1 MRSYAVTSEVT
12 FGRFLLSLPQRQLW
26 HDGQPV
32 ALKPKEIELLALL
45 AERRPATVLRD
56 EIIDR
61 LWRGSASDAALNQTV
76 YRLRRALGQYDD
88 TEFIRTLPDI
98 GFHLGGGTLVENR
111 NPTPDFL
118 HPRFEVFQR
127 AAVLYARRTEEALL
141 QAIGILE
148 ELVSEFPDFVPALVL
163 LAKSYTNAGIR
174 GFVKPN
180 DAYYRARTILESVI
194 EQDPTNVDGFA
205 TLSTLLLFFTANR
218 SRARETVERAL
229 MLSPQSPV
237 ARNAAVW
244 ERLSRRDFS
253 AALTQA
259 DLAVSSSPS
268 SPHATALVGT
278 VLYMSGM
285 YSQAEKTFATALH
298 LDKNNTTALFYAA
311 CAHTMMGNYPQAVE
325 LLNRVSGSD
334 ISTRVIAIH
343 GILAAKR
350 GDSHAAHAS
359 IAALSAM
366 PNPSEISI
374 CAVHLANEDMGA
386 AAAALSHAMET
397 REPGL
402 FLATV
407 DPVYGDLWPQAPDI
421 IARIDA
427 GRPIQCDR
435 CGTHLLIRRSSAVH
449 MRELCWNCRS

>member
-1 MRSYAVTSEVT
+1 MTSEVT

-76 YRLRRALGQYDD
+76 YRLRRALSKYDN

-98 GFHLGGGTLVENR
+98 GFHLGGGTPIENR

-118 HPRFEVFQR
+118 HPRFEAFQL

-141 QAIGILE
+141 QAIAILE
-148 ELVSEFPDFVPALVL
+148 ELGSAFPDFTPALVL

-174 GFVKPN
+174 GFVKPGE
-180 DAYYRARTILESVI
+180 AYYRARSILESVI
-194 EQDPTNVDGFA
+194 EQDSTNVDGIA
-205 TLSTLLLFFTANR
+205 TLSTLLLFFTADR
-218 SRARETVERAL
+218 ARARETAERAL

-259 DLAVSSSPS
+259 DLSVSASPS
-268 SPHATALVGT
+268 SPHATGLVGT

-285 YSQAEKTFATALH
+285 YSQAQKTFETAL
-298 LDKNNTTALFYAA
+298 LLGGKNSTALFYAA
-311 CAHTMMGNYPQAVE
+311 CAAAMMQEYERAIE
-325 LLNRVSGSD
+325 LLGRISGTD
-334 ISTRVIAIH
+334 ISTRVVAMRGYI
-343 GILAAKR
+343 AAKC
-350 GDSHAAHAS
+350 GDSTSVQAA

-366 PNPSEISI
+366 PIPSEISL
-374 CAVHLANEDMGA
+374 CAIHIANEDFA
-386 AAAALSHAMET
+386 SATAALSHAMQT

-407 DPVYGDLWPQAPDI
+407 DPVYADLWAQSPEI

-427 GRPIQCDR
+427 GRPMQCDR
-435 CGTHLLIRRSSAVH
+435 CGTRSLIRRSSAVH
-449 MRELCWNCRS
+449 MRDLCWNCRN

>member
-1 MRSYAVTSEVT
+1 MTSEVT

-32 ALKPKEIELLALL
+32 ALKPKEIELLTLL

-76 YRLRRALGQYDD
+76 YRLRRALSQYDN

-98 GFHLGGGTLVENR
+98 GFHLGGGTPIENR

-118 HPRFEVFQR
+118 HPQFEVFQR
-127 AAVLYARRTEEALL
+127 AAVLYARRSEDALL
-141 QAIGILE
+141 AAIAILE
-148 ELVSEFPDFVPALVL
+148 DLVREFPDFIPALVL

-174 GFVKPN
+174 SFVKPN
-180 DAYYRARTILESVI
+180 DAYYRARTILEAVI
-194 EQDPTNVDGFA
+194 EKDPTNVDGFA

-218 SRARETVERAL
+218 ARARETAERAL

-259 DLAVSSSPS
+259 DLAVSASPS
-268 SPHATALVGT
+268 SPHATTLVGT

-285 YSQAEKTFATALH
+285 YSQAEKTFSSALL
-298 LDKNNTTALFYAA
+298 LDPHNSTALFYAA
-311 CAHTMMGNYPQAVE
+311 CAQAMMGKYENAIE
-325 LLNRVSGSD
+325 LLSRISGRD
-334 ISTRVIAIH
+334 IPTRVIALRGYI
-343 GILAAKR
+343 AAKR
-350 GDSHAAHAS
+350 GDSDSAHSA

-366 PNPSEISI
+366 PIASEVSL
-374 CAVHLANEDMGA
+374 CAIHLAHEDFVA
-386 AAAALSHAMET
+386 ATAALSHAMET

-407 DPVYGDLWPQAPDI
+407 DPVYGDLWPQSPEI

-427 GRPIQCDR
+427 GRPVQCDR
-435 CGTHLLIRRSSAVH
+435 CGTHLLIRRSGAVH

>member
-1 MRSYAVTSEVT
+1 MT

-76 YRLRRALGQYDD
+76 YRLRRALSQYDN

-98 GFHLGGGTLVENR
+98 GFHLGGGTPIENR

-118 HPRFEVFQR
+118 HPRFEAFQR
-127 AAVLYARRTEEALL
+127 AAVHYARRTEDALL
-141 QAIGILE
+141 QAIAILE
-148 ELVSEFPDFVPALVL
+148 ELTSESPHFIPALVL
-163 LAKSYTNAGIR
+163 LAKAYTNAGIR
-174 GFVKPN
+174 GFVKPG
-180 DAYYRARTILESVI
+180 DAYYRARAILEFVI
-194 EQDPTNVDGFA
+194 EQDSTNVDGFA
-205 TLSTLLLFFTANR
+205 TLSTLLLFFSADR
-218 SRARETVERAL
+218 ARARETAERAL

-259 DLAVSSSPS
+259 DLSVSASPS
-268 SPHATALVGT
+268 SAHATTLVGT

-285 YSQAEKTFATALH
+285 YSQAQKTFESALS
-298 LDKNNTTALFYAA
+298 LDARNSTALFYAA
-311 CAHTMMGNYPQAVE
+311 CAQTMMGNYAQAVE
-325 LLNRVSGSD
+325 LLGYISGTD
-334 ISTRVIAIH
+334 ISTRVVAMRGYI
-343 GILAAKR
+343 AAKC
-350 GDSHAAHAS
+350 GDSDATAAA

-366 PNPSEISI
+366 QNPSEVAL
-374 CAVHLANEDMGA
+374 CAIHVGNEDFRA
-386 AAAALSHAMET
+386 ATMALTHAMQT

-407 DPVYGDLWPQAPDI
+407 DPVYGDLWPQSPEI
-421 IARIDA
+421 VARIDA
-427 GRPIQCDR
+427 GRPVQCDR
-435 CGTHLLIRRSSAVH
+435 CGARLLVRRTSAVH
-449 MRELCWNCRS
+449 MRELCWNCRH